1 MRNIG
6 TYISEKLKINKDDGI
21 SYNYHPKDRDELRQL
36 IQKLLKERGWDA
48 DLNDIDTSE
57 ITDMHHLFYGL
68 NIHNI
73 DISKWNVSNVKD
85 MWMMFYGCVKF
96 DCDLSAWNTTGC
108 KIKAGMFIKCH
119 SLKKIPDWYTE

>member
-1 MRNIG
+1 MQNIG
-6 TYISEKLKINKDDGI
+6 TYITEKLKLNKDSG
-21 SYNYHPKDRDELRQL
+21 SHYNYHPKDRDELRQL
-36 IQKLLKERGWDA
+36 IQELLKERGKDA
-48 DLNDIDTSE
+48 DLNDIDTSD

-73 DISKWNVSNVKD
+73 NISEWDVSNVKD

-96 DCDLSAWNTTGC
+96 DCDLSEWDTTEC
-108 KIKAGMFIKCH
+108 KIKAGMFMRCH